1 MTRTALRALTVLGA
15 LGVTLTPAGPAL
27 ASDEEDPAVTVCAA
41 GEEFQGELLG
51 CVAVQLPEE
60 TLGRED
66 GDVPAPL
73 PVPED
78 PCFRQDPECYEP
90 PVLGQTVPVPPAAEP
105 VADPAP
111 QAAETPV
118 ALGPPQA
125 AAPAPGDAPAP
136 GQAPAPGGQ
145 PSWATLDLILEAL
158 HGLLPWL
165 F

>member
-15 LGVTLTPAGPAL
+15 LGVALAPAGPAL
-27 ASDEEDPAVTVCAA
+27 ADEDPAVTACAA

-51 CVAVQLPEE
+51 CVATQLPEE

-66 GDVPAPL
+66 GEPVPEPVPL
-73 PVPED
+73 PED

-118 ALGPPQA
+118 ALGSPQA
-125 AAPAPGDAPAP
+125 TAPAAGDAPAT
-136 GQAPAPGGQ
+136 GSAPAPGGQ
-145 PSWATLDLILEAL
+145 PSWVTLDLILEAL